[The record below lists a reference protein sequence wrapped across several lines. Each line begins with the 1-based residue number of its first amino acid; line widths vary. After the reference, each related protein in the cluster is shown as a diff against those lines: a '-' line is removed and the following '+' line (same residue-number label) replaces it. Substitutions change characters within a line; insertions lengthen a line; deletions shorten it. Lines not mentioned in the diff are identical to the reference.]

1 MVATTAS
8 GRALPRPTAAVC
20 CPESSRP
27 SAALGPT
34 RSVLLKEASITVA
47 AFAVMALLIA
57 LVNRRIAS
65 PMRRLTE
72 AAGPLGS
79 SGGWAAPGLAARPAE
94 LRRMADA
101 FNAMVA
107 ARDHYE
113 AELSSAYAALQRHAG
128 DLERSNSDLEL
139 FVYSTSHDLTEPL
152 RTMTSWAQLLQR
164 DYAGRLGPDAD
175 QAIGFVV
182 EGANRMHDLV
192 GGILEHSKAARGRLE
207 QVPVE
212 LGVVVDETLRSLTA
226 SIEAAGASIEVARPL
241 PLVAADRAQLGHVV
255 LNLVGNSLKFRRP
268 DRAPSISISAARDE
282 GGWRLSV
289 ADDGIGIDPA
299 HRDRV
304 FGMFQRLHPRD
315 AYPGTGVGLAVCER
329 IVQRHGGRIWADQAP
344 GGGSVFHVF
353 LPDPEPE
360 PGRPDRPGAALP
372 AVHQR

>member
-1 MVATTAS
+1 M
-8 GRALPRPTAAVC
+8 
-20 CPESSRP
+20 
-27 SAALGPT
+27 
-34 RSVLLKEASITVA
+34 
-47 AFAVMALLIA
+47 
-57 LVNRRIAS
+57 
-65 PMRRLTE
+65 
-72 AAGPLGS
+72 
-79 SGGWAAPGLAARPAE
+79 
-94 LRRMADA
+94 
-101 FNAMVA
+101 
-107 ARDHYE
+107 
-113 AELSSAYAALQRHAG
+113 
-128 DLERSNSDLEL
+128 
-139 FVYSTSHDLTEPL
+139 
-152 RTMTSWAQLLQR
+152 
-164 DYAGRLGPDAD
+164 
-175 QAIGFVV
+175 
-182 EGANRMHDLV
+182 
-192 GGILEHSKAARGRLE
+192 
-207 QVPVE
+207 
-212 LGVVVDETLRSLTA
+212 
-226 SIEAAGASIEVARPL
+226 
-241 PLVAADRAQLGHVV
+241 V

>member
-1 MVATTAS
+1 
-8 GRALPRPTAAVC
+8 
-20 CPESSRP
+20 
-27 SAALGPT
+27 
-34 RSVLLKEASITVA
+34 VA

-65 PMRRLTE
+65 PMHRLTE
-72 AAGPLGS
+72 AAG
-79 SGGWAAPGLAARPAE
+79 LAARPGAAQPPLLPSGPAE